1 MTAPN
6 TAVPAEPEFVEDV
19 FDEDEQEGTPE
30 APPASPA
37 QPDSEAAPA
46 QADPAHPADGS
57 QPRDEQG
64 RFKTQAEQDAASAGQ
79 PAPAVPA
86 PAVAPEAPAPAPYA
100 FRADG
105 KDWSIDGATVSP
117 DGSLVV
123 PKARLAD
130 LQGLLAEGIAHRGSW
145 RQREK
150 DFQQQVADAKAQ
162 NAFEV
167 DRGTRLWN
175 LVVEQLQKSPDQ
187 VAEWLDG
194 LQAELPRILNEVQQ
208 QALETEKEALRASHG
223 DIEVERQAQQ
233 LLPQLTGTLQHYTE
247 QIAQRYPGV
256 DPRKVYEKFY
266 GRLDSVFAE
275 ATEDMPDIG
284 VKQGAY
290 YIRLD
295 QLEQEFQWAKN
306 LLDAAK
312 AASDTAAKNTAAVT
326 PAPVPPTVVG
336 KGTPPGGEA
345 KKIPSFKTK
354 EEADQWIASGAW
366 RKL

>member
-1 MTAPN
+1 MTAPV
-6 TAVPAEPEFVEDV
+6 APAAPAEEFVEDIL
-19 FDEDEQEGTPE
+19 EEGEGEQDSA

-46 QADPAHPADGS
+46 QADPAQPADGS

-64 RFKTQAEQDAASAGQ
+64 RYKTKAEQDAASAASA
-79 PAPAVPA
+79 APAVPA

-105 KDWSIDGATVSP
+105 KDWSIDGATVAP

-162 NAFEV
+162 NTFEV
-167 DRGTRLWN
+167 DRGNRLWN
-175 LVVEQLQKSPDQ
+175 LVVEKLQQSPEQ

-194 LQAELPRILNEVQQ
+194 LQEQLPGILQQVQQ
-208 QALETEKEALRASHG
+208 QALDTEREALRASHG

-233 LLPQLTGTLQHYTE
+233 LLPQLTSTLQHYT
-247 QIAQRYPGV
+247 QAVAQRYPGV
-256 DPRKVYEKFY
+256 DPQKVYEKFY
-266 GRLDSVFAE
+266 GRLDSIFAE

-295 QLEQEFQWAKN
+295 QLEQEFQWAKG

-312 AASDTAAKNTAAVT
+312 AASDTAARNTAAVT

-336 KGTPPGGEA
+336 KGTPPGSES
-345 KKIPSFKTK
+345 KPIPSFKTK
-354 EEADQWIASGAW
+354 EEADKWIESGAW
-366 RKL
+366 KKL